1 MNDQLQLLLELQG
14 LDLQCDEIEGE
25 KSTILENLN
34 EVKEVLKRLQL
45 DLEEQGVG
53 LEEAAQLH
61 EEKAAEH
68 AEVEERYKKSK
79 SRLPKVANTKEYS
92 AIEMEIE
99 NAKRQTA
106 QLEEEMIQLL
116 EAIEATRETISQKEA
131 KIDSLNEQVGLEG
144 SKANDQIGVLK
155 GKLAKLAEKR
165 KVVAD
170 KVAKETLRRYR
181 FIRSRRDG
189 TAIVPATRGCCQGC
203 FMQLPPQ
210 FVIEL
215 QRGNSMKSCP
225 SCQRILYI
233 DDCEDAESAD
243 PE

>member
-1 MNDQLQLLLELQG
+1 MNDQLQLLLDLQRF
-14 LDLQCDEIEGE
+14 DLQCDEIEAE
-25 KSTILENLN
+25 KTTILDNL
-34 EVKEVLKRLQL
+34 EDVKDVLKRLQL

-61 EEKAAEH
+61 EEKAVEH
-68 AEVEERYKKSK
+68 AEVEERYKNSK
-79 SRLPKVANTKEYS
+79 NRLPKVANTKEYS

-116 EAIEATRETISQKEA
+116 EAIEATRETIAQKEA

-144 SKANDQIGVLK
+144 SKANKQIELLE
-155 GKLAKLAEKR
+155 GKLAKLAEQR
-165 KVVAD
+165 NAVAD
-170 KVAKETLRRYR
+170 KVGKDTLRRYR

-189 TAIVPATRGCCQGC
+189 TAIVPAIRGCCQGC

-215 QRGNSMKSCP
+215 QRGNSMSSCP
-225 SCQRILYI
+225 SCQRILFI
-233 DDCEDAESAD
+233 DDREDDDTAES
-243 PE
+243 